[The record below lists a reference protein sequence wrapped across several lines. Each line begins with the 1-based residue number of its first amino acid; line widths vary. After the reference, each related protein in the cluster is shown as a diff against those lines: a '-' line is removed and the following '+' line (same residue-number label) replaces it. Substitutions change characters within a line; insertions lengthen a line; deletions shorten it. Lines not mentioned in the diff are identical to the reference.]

1 MKKPR
6 LPFYFLW
13 VIFVLISCNRLENET
28 IQTIVPLKTTTYT
41 DDFSLFVDTL
51 IFIPV
56 QSSSGDIISV
66 VSKILIDNNDNFILK
81 DEILGIQVIDETGQ
95 YIGSIGNKGRGPGEY
110 TDITD
115 MCITPDGEYI
125 WLLHSSGVSKYKISD
140 GKFVLKINFEQVNY
154 DAICAS
160 DNGGFYLFS
169 SNPPDES
176 NFEEHFYALTQFD
189 NNGVKIREFLPR
201 KDFVFTQGI
210 FTQSYD
216 KSTIMRP
223 QEGDNIAY
231 KIGKD
236 IIPFLKIDFQQQA
249 IPLKYIFNNGGDLFE
264 GMKNYLF
271 SDYYKLPIHIH
282 DTKEH
287 LYFSSIGP
295 DALQNDFVLS
305 KSNNKGFRWAYESSN
320 NDPFF
325 IMASDSNYFYTVIY
339 CDSSDIKDNKSKT
352 TTLREFILNKLAQ
365 IHSYTN
371 GAFIVKLR
379 FKTNVVS

>member
-1 MKKPR
+1 MKNPH

-13 VIFVLISCNRLENET
+13 VIFALISCNRLENET
-28 IQTIVPLKTTTYT
+28 IQTITPLKATTFT

-81 DEILGIQVIDETGQ
+81 DEILGIQVIDETGK

-115 MCITPDGEYI
+115 MCITSDGKYV
-125 WLLHSSGVSKYKISD
+125 WLLQSGGVSKYETCDS
-140 GKFVLKINFEQVNY
+140 KFILKINFKMVNY

-176 NFEEHFYALTQFD
+176 NFEKHFYALTQF
-189 NNGVKIREFLPR
+189 NSNGEKIKEFLPR
-201 KDFVFTQGI
+201 KDYVFTQGI

-231 KIGKD
+231 KIGKE
-236 IIPFLKIDFQQQA
+236 IIPLLKIDFQNHT
-249 IPLKYIFNNGGDLFE
+249 IPPKYIFKDGGDLFE

-287 LYFSSIGP
+287 IYFSCIGP
-295 DALQNDFVLS
+295 SALQNDFVLS
-305 KSNNKGFRWAYESSN
+305 KNTNKGFRWAYERSDR
-320 NDPFF
+320 DPLF
-325 IMASDSNYFYTVIY
+325 IMASDSNYFYTVVY
-339 CDSSDIKDNKSKT
+339 YDRNDIKDITSKN

-365 IHSYTN
+365 MQDSTN

>member
-1 MKKPR
+1 MKNPH

-13 VIFVLISCNRLENET
+13 VIFALISCNRLENET
-28 IQTIVPLKTTTYT
+28 IQTITPLKATTFT

-56 QSSSGDIISV
+56 QSNSGDFISV
-66 VSKILIDNNDNFILK
+66 VSKILIDNNDNFLLK
-81 DEILGIQVIDETGQ
+81 DEILGVQVIDKTGQ
-95 YIGSIGNKGRGPGEY
+95 YLRSIGTKGRGPGEY

-115 MCITPDGEYI
+115 MCITSDGKYV
-125 WLLHSSGVSKYKISD
+125 WLLQSGGVSKYKIGD
-140 GKFVLKINFEQVNY
+140 GKFVLKINLEQVNY

-176 NFEEHFYALTQFD
+176 NFEEHFYALNQFD
-189 NNGVKIREFLPR
+189 SNGEKIKEFLPR
-201 KDFVFTQGI
+201 KDYVFTQGI

-231 KIGKD
+231 KIGKE
-236 IIPFLKIDFQQQA
+236 IIPFLKIDFQNHT
-249 IPLKYIFNNGGDLFE
+249 IPPKYIFKDGGDLFE

-287 LYFSSIGP
+287 IYFSCIGP
-295 DALQNDFVLS
+295 SALQNDFVLS
-305 KSNNKGFRWAYESSN
+305 KNTTKGFRWAYERS
-320 NDPFF
+320 DRDLLF
-325 IMASDSNYFYTVIY
+325 IMASDSNYFYTVVY
-339 CDSSDIKDNKSKT
+339 YDRNDIKDTTSKN
-352 TTLREFILNKLAQ
+352 TTLSEFILTKLTQ
-365 IHSYTN
+365 MQDSTN
-371 GAFIVKLR
+371 GVFIVKLR

>member
-1 MKKPR
+1 MKKPH

-13 VIFVLISCNRLENET
+13 VIFALISCNRLENET
-28 IQTIVPLKTTTYT
+28 IQTIAPLKTTTFT

-81 DEILGIQVIDETGQ
+81 DEILGIQVIDETGK

-140 GKFVLKINFEQVNY
+140 GKFVLKLNFEQVNY

-160 DNGGFYLFS
+160 VNGGFYLFS

-189 NNGVKIREFLPR
+189 NNGVKIKEFLPR

-236 IIPFLKIDFQQQA
+236 LTPFLKIDFQQQA
-249 IPLKYIFNNGGDLFE
+249 ISPKYIFNNGGDLFE

-295 DALQNDFVLS
+295 AALQNDFVLS
-305 KSNNKGFRWAYESSN
+305 KNNCKGFRWAYESNN

-325 IMASDSNYFYTVIY
+325 ILASDSNYFYSVVY
-339 CDSSDIKDNKSKT
+339 RDKDAVKEVLSKT
-352 TTLREFILNKLAQ
+352 TNLKDYILHKMSQLPDSDNDVFIIKMKFGN
-365 IHSYTN
+365 I
-371 GAFIVKLR
+371 
-379 FKTNVVS
+379 

>member
-1 MKKPR
+1 MKKPH
-6 LPFYFLW
+6 LPFCFFW
-13 VIFVLISCNRLENET
+13 VIFALISCNRLENEP
-28 IQTIVPLKTTTYT
+28 IQTIAPLKVTTFT

-81 DEILGIQVIDETGQ
+81 DEILGIQVIDETGK

-125 WLLHSSGVSKYKISD
+125 WLLYSSGVSKYRIGD
-140 GKFVLKINFEQVNY
+140 GKFILKINLEQVNY
-154 DAICAS
+154 DAICAF
-160 DNGGFYLFS
+160 DNGGFCLFS

-176 NFEEHFYALTQFD
+176 NFEEHFYALNQFD
-189 NNGVKIREFLPR
+189 NNGVKIKEFLPR

-231 KIGKD
+231 KIEKD
-236 IIPFLKIDFQQQA
+236 LTPFLKIDFQQQA
-249 IPLKYIFNNGGDLFE
+249 IPPKYIFNNGGDLFE
-264 GMKNYLF
+264 GMRNYLF

-282 DTKEH
+282 DSKEH

-295 DALQNDFVLS
+295 GALQNDFVLS
-305 KSNNKGFRWAYESSN
+305 KNNNKGFRWAYESSN

-325 IMASDSNYFYTVIY
+325 ILASDSNYFYSVVY
-339 CDSSDIKDNKSKT
+339 RDKDAVKEVLSKT
-352 TTLREFILNKLAQ
+352 TNLKDYILHKMSQLPDSDNDVFI
-365 IHSYTN
+365 I
-371 GAFIVKLR
+371 KLR
-379 FKTNVVS
+379 FCKI